1 MISSKTKAA
10 LAAGVILAI
19 SAVPAFADVTIGGG
33 PGGQLTSV
41 ESILNIIFSAILGL
55 SGSIALVLLAIGGIQ
70 YMTSGGDKIAV
81 EQARGRITAAVVG
94 LLIVL
99 GAWLIITVVGKF
111 LGFSVLDLPEAFK

>member
-19 SAVPAFADVTIGGG
+19 SAVPAFADVTIGEG